1 MKFAIVKFG
10 KSQYKIKEGDKLL
23 IDRIVGVKEG
33 EQKEVEGV
41 LLVVDGESV
50 IFGKPYIKGAKVN
63 IKVLGEK
70 KGEKIQAATYKA
82 KARQR
87 KKVGLRPIF
96 TQILI
101 EKIIQESISNLQKG
115 KKATSSKK

>member
-10 KSQYKIKEGDKLL
+10 KSQYKIMEGDKLL
-23 IDRIVGVKEG
+23 VDRLVGVKEG
-33 EQKEVEGV
+33 EQKQVEDV
-41 LLVVDGESV
+41 LLVADGESV
-50 IFGKPYIKGAKVN
+50 VFGKPYINGTKVH

-101 EKIIQESISNLQKG
+101 ENITHKSASNLRKG
-115 KKATSSKK
+115 KKATSQKK